1 MLFARQQN
9 IDTPFYKTFSSR
21 IATGM
26 PPILIRE
33 PSEYHV
39 IFPLMQNSP
48 PGRPALH
55 YGWVIVFAGM
65 LCIVACLG
73 FGRFALGMLLPSM
86 AATLRLSYSQ
96 MGFIS
101 TANFLGYLAS
111 VLVSAHWAGRIGSR
125 RLIFLALLTV
135 AVSMALVS
143 RATGFL
149 SVLLLYMIT
158 GIGSGATNVPV
169 MGLVAAWFSSGK
181 RGRAAGFIVIGSGF
195 AIMLAGR
202 LIPFLNRRI
211 GPEGWRTSW
220 LLLAGL
226 VTLIAVVAV
235 ALLRDGPEDKGL
247 SPVGAGETA
256 APADPGPAKAEVNIY
271 RKGVIYYLGAI
282 YFLFGYTY
290 VIYATFIVTA
300 LVRERGFSESL
311 AGNFWM
317 TVGFLS
323 LFSGPVFGTLSDHI
337 GRKAGLMIVFTL
349 QAVSYLLI
357 ATKLPGTFLYLSIGF
372 YGLVAWSIPSI
383 MAAAIG
389 DYVGPKKSAAAIG
402 FVTFIFGLGQI
413 SGPAVAGVLAERTGS
428 FSGSFYMAAAFAGV
442 AILLSAF
449 LRAPIHKYGQHRE
462 G

>member
-1 MLFARQQN
+1 
-9 IDTPFYKTFSSR
+9 
-21 IATGM
+21 
-26 PPILIRE
+26 
-33 PSEYHV
+33 
-39 IFPLMQNSP
+39 MQNPP
-48 PGRPALH
+48 PGRPTYH

-65 LCIVACLG
+65 LCILACLG

-86 AATLRLSYSQ
+86 AATLHLSYSQ

-135 AVSMALVS
+135 ALSMALVS

-195 AIMLAGR
+195 AIMISGR
-202 LIPFLNRRI
+202 LIPFLNRWI

-220 LLLAGL
+220 LLLSGL
-226 VTLIAVVAV
+226 VVMIAFAAV

-247 SPVGAGETA
+247 APVGAEETA
-256 APADPGPAKAEVNIY
+256 APADPGPSVPGMNIY
-271 RKGVIYYLGAI
+271 RKGIIYYLGAI

-290 VIYATFIVTA
+290 VIYATFIVTT

-317 TVGFLS
+317 WVGFLS
-323 LFSGPVFGTLSDHI
+323 LFSGPVFGSLSDRI

-357 ATKLPGTFLYLSIGF
+357 ATRLPGMFLYLSIVFFGI
-372 YGLVAWSIPSI
+372 VAWSIPSI

-428 FSGSFYMAAAFAGV
+428 FSGSFYMAAAFAGA
-442 AILLSAF
+442 AIVLSGF
-449 LRAPIHKYGQHRE
+449 LRKPQTA
-462 G
+462 